1 MGEID
6 VTKVTAIE
14 YLEKLIEIDK
24 NTNCYDYN
32 DDCYECEYRSVSCAS
47 LQNIAEMGVENHI
60 EKVMSFTIF
69 ESELEP
75 NWFKVEK
82 DTLIEVR
89 HREKSHW
96 LRRYFAEYKNGV
108 VYCYNDG
115 STSKTYS
122 VKAPWEYARLLEDDN
137 D

>member
-47 LQNIAEMGVENHI
+47 LQDIVEMGVENPI

-69 ESELEP
+69 ERRYRPCDCRKELE
-75 NWFKVEK
+75 K
-82 DTLIEVR
+82 
-89 HREKSHW
+89 
-96 LRRYFAEYKNGV
+96 GV
-108 VYCYNDG
+108 IF
-115 STSKTYS
+115 TSDEITES
-122 VKAPWEYARLLEDDN
+122 
-137 D
+137 